1 MRETLNFGDLKV
13 FGCAIFLKIN
23 LNLVLKMPVS
33 FRRVVSDMKHSG
45 KYFAFNIFPRR
56 GS

>member
-23 LNLVLKMPVS
+23 LYLVLKMPVS
-33 FRRVVSDMKHSG
+33 FRRVASDMKHSG